1 LRLEQFRERRIALLN
16 AARRTRDADGCH
28 PGPDWQLTREES
40 CASGCAAWLA
50 IVVGKQNPLFGDTVN
65 AGGSAHHAIRIGTH
79 IPHADVVPEN
89 DEDVRSLPGRG
100 SRALLRLCC
109 WTECKRKNRGEQS
122 RHDVSND
129 QLFHLVLL
137 SNGVVQ
143 TARHQ
148 QC

>member
-1 LRLEQFRERRIALLN
+1 
-16 AARRTRDADGCH
+16 
-28 PGPDWQLTREES
+28 LTREES

-109 WTECKRKNRGEQS
+109 WTECKQKIEASKAGTMFLMINFFISFSFQTELYKRRAINSADGGPARGSQIS
-122 RHDVSND
+122 PIKFTACFTP
-129 QLFHLVLL
+129 QLPLAGYVRA
-137 SNGVVQ
+137 S
-143 TARHQ
+143 
-148 QC
+148 